1 MVGRVGQQNPDPAH
15 CCTPERQQ
23 RRPVPIDTKSDFAS
37 IPPTHTLGGPAVNPQ
52 RPAKVGFC
60 CPPPP
65 GSGRAGW
72 AAAPP
77 IVSKKSEPDDP
88 WSTTN
93 IGRSDPRPTAPAVPD
108 AAPETAQQH
117 CREQRTNS
125 GTCWAHRAPVH
136 RSCPASAARTRRTRR
151 RRPPARARAA
161 SAIQL
166 AARRPAVGRPGGF
179 CLV

>member
-15 CCTPERQQ
+15 CPTPERQQ

-77 IVSKKSEPDDP
+77 IVKGDKVRRISDQYIKSAGMRGNVMKQQPQ
-88 WSTTN
+88 WGQVQTITAVQKRA
-93 IGRSDPRPTAPAVPD
+93 GFVPRYQLDNGEDWIAHDRLNLVPD
-108 AAPETAQQH
+108 GA
-117 CREQRTNS
+117 CS
-125 GTCWAHRAPVH
+125 V
-136 RSCPASAARTRRTRR
+136 
-151 RRPPARARAA
+151 
-161 SAIQL
+161 
-166 AARRPAVGRPGGF
+166 
-179 CLV
+179 